1 MITAKELYDQ
11 YNQALE
17 IENCLKEIE
26 QLAIEAAK
34 KGETQIRYRNFN
46 FGGGHL
52 YGGAP
57 TEPQADVISKLRD
70 AGYKTQI
77 RCEERSFVDIWLEIS
92 WKVA

>member
-1 MITAKELYDQ
+1 MIAAKELYER
-11 YNQALE
+11 YNQESE

-34 KGETQIRYRNFN
+34 KGETKIEYRNFN
-46 FGGGHL
+46 FGSGHL

-57 TEPQADVISKLRD
+57 TRPQANVISMLKD

-77 RCEERSFVDIWLEIS
+77 HCEERNFVDIWLEIS
-92 WKVA
+92 WSVV